1 MKTLLKNGTVVSGDM
16 SVIEDV
22 LIDGEKIVKVGRNLE
37 AEDAQVVDVNGKL
50 LFPGFIDGHTHF
62 DLEVAGT
69 VTADDFETGTRA
81 AIAGGTTLVI
91 DYASQDKGGH
101 TLKEG
106 LEKWHKK
113 ADGKCSCD
121 YSFHMS
127 VVEWNEETEREI
139 QDMINEGITSFKLYM
154 TYPAMIVDDGDLYKI
169 IKKLNEYGCFA
180 GVHCENAGAIDAL
193 IAEAKK
199 EGRLGPENHPLVR
212 PDIMEAEAVHRLL
225 VIADAAD
232 APVMVVHL
240 TNRKAFEEVM
250 RARMNGQKVYAETCP
265 QYLLLDDSV
274 YSKPDF
280 EGAKYVCAPPIRKK
294 ADQDCLW
301 KALAND
307 QIQTVATDQCSFTME
322 QKALGKDDFTK
333 IPGGLPGVQTR
344 GTLLYTY
351 GVRTG
356 RITQE
361 QMCRLL
367 SENAAKLYGVY
378 PNKGVIRANISEVR
392 TLADPGGDLPQARR
406 QFQMFSHGAL
416 LFRLSEEDAYGLPY
430 ASRSGHSA
438 FLLASSFTRASSL
451 SQSTPWTM
459 QASSTVSP
467 REEGQPRQC
476 MPMDRKMGAV

>member
-1 MKTLLKNGTVVSGDM
+1 MKYLLKNGTVVTGEKSEQLDIL
-16 SVIEDV
+16 VE
-22 LIDGEKIVKVGRNLE
+22 GEKIVQVGKNLPSK
-37 AEDAQVVDVNGKL
+37 DAQEIDVSGKI

-62 DLEVAGT
+62 DLEVSGT
-69 VTADDFETGTRA
+69 VTADDFETGTKA
-81 AIAGGTTLVI
+81 AILGGTTFVI

-106 LEKWHKK
+106 LDKWHKK
-113 ADGKCSCD
+113 ADDKCSCD

-378 PNKGVIRANISEVR
+378 PNKGVIREGSDADIVVFDPEKENVISAKTHLYHTDNNPYEGFK
-392 TLADPGGDLPQARR
+392 LHGDIDSVYLRGAHVVQDGKVILEKTGKYIKRGKN
-406 QFQMFSHGAL
+406 QM
-416 LFRLSEEDAYGLPY
+416 
-430 ASRSGHSA
+430 
-438 FLLASSFTRASSL
+438 
-451 SQSTPWTM
+451 
-459 QASSTVSP
+459 
-467 REEGQPRQC
+467 
-476 MPMDRKMGAV
+476 

>member
-1 MKTLLKNGTVVSGDM
+1 MKYLLKNGTVVTGEKSEQLDIL
-16 SVIEDV
+16 VE
-22 LIDGEKIVKVGRNLE
+22 GEKIVQVGKNLPSEE
-37 AEDAQVVDVNGKL
+37 AQEIDVSGKI

-62 DLEVAGT
+62 DLDVAGT
-69 VTADDFETGTRA
+69 VTADDFETGTKA
-81 AIAGGTTLVI
+81 AILGGTTFVI

-106 LEKWHKK
+106 LDKWHKK
-113 ADGKCSCD
+113 ADDKCSCD

-378 PNKGVIRANISEVR
+378 PNKGVIREGSDADIVVFDPEKENVISAKTHLYHTDNNPYEGFK
-392 TLADPGGDLPQARR
+392 LHGDIDSVYLR
-406 QFQMFSHGAL
+406 GAHVVQDGKVIL
-416 LFRLSEEDAYGLPY
+416 EKTGKYIKRGNK
-430 ASRSGHSA
+430 
-438 FLLASSFTRASSL
+438 
-451 SQSTPWTM
+451 Q
-459 QASSTVSP
+459 
-467 REEGQPRQC
+467 
-476 MPMDRKMGAV
+476 

>member
-1 MKTLLKNGTVVSGDM
+1 MKYLLKNGTVVTGEKSEQLDIL
-16 SVIEDV
+16 VE
-22 LIDGEKIVKVGRNLE
+22 GEKIVQVGKNLPSK
-37 AEDAQVVDVNGKL
+37 DAQEIDVSGKL

-69 VTADDFETGTRA
+69 VTADDFETGTKA
-81 AIAGGTTLVI
+81 AILGGTTFVI

-106 LEKWHKK
+106 LDKWHKK
-113 ADGKCSCD
+113 ADDKCSCD

-127 VVEWNEETEREI
+127 IVEWNEETQREI

-378 PNKGVIRANISEVR
+378 PNKGVIREGSDADIVVFDPEKENVISAKTHLYHTDNNPYEGFK
-392 TLADPGGDLPQARR
+392 LHGDIDSVYLR
-406 QFQMFSHGAL
+406 GAHVVQDGKVIL
-416 LFRLSEEDAYGLPY
+416 EKTGKYIKRGNK
-430 ASRSGHSA
+430 
-438 FLLASSFTRASSL
+438 
-451 SQSTPWTM
+451 Q
-459 QASSTVSP
+459 
-467 REEGQPRQC
+467 
-476 MPMDRKMGAV
+476 

>member
-1 MKTLLKNGTVVSGDM
+1 MSETVKTLLKNGTVVSGDM

-154 TYPAMIVDDGDLYKI
+154 TYKI

-193 IAEAKK
+193 ISEAKK

-301 KALAND
+301 KALANG

-378 PNKGVIRANISEVR
+378 PNKGVIREGSDADIVVFDPEKESVISAKTHLYHTDNNPYEGFK
-392 TLADPGGDLPQARR
+392 LHGDIDSVYLRGAHVVQDGKVILEKTGKYIKRGKN
-406 QFQMFSHGAL
+406 QM
-416 LFRLSEEDAYGLPY
+416 
-430 ASRSGHSA
+430 
-438 FLLASSFTRASSL
+438 
-451 SQSTPWTM
+451 
-459 QASSTVSP
+459 
-467 REEGQPRQC
+467 
-476 MPMDRKMGAV
+476 